1 MSDNTHEKQKRL
13 PKTAWKKGQSG
24 NPKGCP
30 TGSRHKATQAA
41 QVLLDG
47 EAEGLT
53 RKCVELALEGDLTAL
68 RLCLERIVPP
78 RKDAPVKVAL
88 PPLESAADIPVVTGA
103 VLEAVAAGELS
114 PSEGAALGGLVELHR
129 KAVETNDLAQ
139 RISDL
144 EKKHQTTRR

>member
-41 QVLLDG
+41 QALLDG

-78 RKDAPVKVAL
+78 RKDAPVKVPL
-88 PPLESAADIPVVTGA
+88 PTMESAADIPAVTAA
-103 VLEAVAAGELS
+103 VLEAVARGELT
-114 PSEGAALGGLVELHR
+114 PSEAQAVAGLVETHR
-129 KAVETNDLAQ
+129 KAVELADIEKRVAALEATNKGA
-139 RISDL
+139 
-144 EKKHQTTRR
+144 